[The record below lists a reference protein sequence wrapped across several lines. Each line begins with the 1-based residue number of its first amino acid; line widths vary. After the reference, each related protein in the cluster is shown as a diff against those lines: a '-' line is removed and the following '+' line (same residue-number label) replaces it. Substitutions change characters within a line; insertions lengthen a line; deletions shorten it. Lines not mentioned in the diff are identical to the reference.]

1 MEQGLGERAPSA
13 SSMASSSSSSSEP
26 APLLP
31 ENTTPLALD
40 ASRTLLALIYS
51 QPNKIAPRLRTFAA
65 VSMRVLLDRVL
76 PDTSGKPIAVRLSAR
91 AEAPLLAWADDAGGL
106 RAISLFD
113 GTNRLSVRLAS
124 PCTALAWHGDGMVVS
139 GDARG
144 EVRLWRADR
153 PVDACDDDL
162 KRLAAWAED
171 GGDPSS
177 ASDGDDG
184 AVLLSSEGNGSA
196 IVQLECD
203 ESTGRLLASTWVR
216 TTLLHLPA
224 ASNGIGSGS
233 NSSSSI
239 SSSKAVGKAK
249 RNEPLGACFLGCDGE
264 ERLRVCPEADIV
276 AARPGRRLW
285 LVDAEGSVLST
296 LKLPEPEIAVRSETP
311 TTNDAGGA
319 AVAATAAAAGFGRLS
334 ALMPFGC
341 LLSWG
346 EELLCRSAGGRGAV
360 GERSNNSSTLEA
372 AKSRSRR
379 YSVGRSA

>member
-1 MEQGLGERAPSA
+1 M
-13 SSMASSSSSSSEP
+13 
-26 APLLP
+26 
-31 ENTTPLALD
+31 
-40 ASRTLLALIYS
+40 
-51 QPNKIAPRLRTFAA
+51 
-65 VSMRVLLDRVL
+65 
-76 PDTSGKPIAVRLSAR
+76 
-91 AEAPLLAWADDAGGL
+91 
-106 RAISLFD
+106 
-113 GTNRLSVRLAS
+113 
-124 PCTALAWHGDGMVVS
+124 S

-171 GGDPSS
+171 GGDPSSS

-233 NSSSSI
+233 SSSSSSI

-319 AVAATAAAAGFGRLS
+319 AVAATAAAAGWRL
-334 ALMPFGC
+334 
-341 LLSWG
+341 
-346 EELLCRSAGGRGAV
+346 
-360 GERSNNSSTLEA
+360 A
-372 AKSRSRR
+372 AFLR
-379 YSVGRSA
+379 